1 MEICQVKVRK
11 HHICGQKSEALL
23 IDTDTV
29 EMRYRARMNTDAE
42 SNPLAQSPTQG
53 PDSQSISYT
62 VGLLKL
68 ILPLCIIR
76 NSFDFF
82 NSVSC

>member
-1 MEICQVKVRK
+1 MEICHVQMRK
-11 HHICGQKSEALL
+11 HNICGQKSEPLL

-29 EMRYRARMNTDAE
+29 EMRYRARMNTDVE

-68 ILPLCIIR
+68 IFPLCIIR
-76 NSFDFF
+76 NSFAFF
-82 NSVSC
+82 KSVSC